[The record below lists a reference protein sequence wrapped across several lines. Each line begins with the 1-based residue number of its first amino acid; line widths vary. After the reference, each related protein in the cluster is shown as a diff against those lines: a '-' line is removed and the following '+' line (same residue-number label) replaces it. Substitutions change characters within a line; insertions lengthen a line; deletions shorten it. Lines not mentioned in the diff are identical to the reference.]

1 MNRQIKPIPAAES
14 YFGLGSEIPTIAQ
27 EFKTRKGWTRQT
39 FRKQVSEAWLR
50 KLRREVVTHVALNSD
65 GRTADFSI
73 EELLSSAAKG
83 TK

>member
-1 MNRQIKPIPAAES
+1 MNKLIKPIPVSET
-14 YFGLGSEIPTIAQ
+14 YFGPGSEIPTIAQ

-39 FRKQVSEAWLR
+39 FRKQVSAAWLR
-50 KLRREVVTHVALNSD
+50 KLRREGVTHVALNSD

-73 EELLSSAAKG
+73 EELLRSAAKG